1 LAIGLRHLRV
11 VLAVVD
17 QGSVSQAA
25 ATLYR
30 AQSAVSRSIHEL
42 EKEFGVPLF
51 ARRDIASAD
60 VPVETSDP
68 AVGQAR
74 RRRPAAGGRRLTLGP
89 LRPILRVAPG
99 DVRALTS

>member
-1 LAIGLRHLRV
+1 HPLCARRRVTWRALAGAQW
-11 VLAVVD
+11 VLPRKGAPTRD
-17 QGSVSQAA
+17 LFES
-25 ATLYR
+25 
-30 AQSAVSRSIHEL
+30 EL
-42 EKEFGVPLF
+42 

-89 LRPILRVAPG
+89 IRPILRVAPG
-99 DVRALTS
+99 DVRALRS